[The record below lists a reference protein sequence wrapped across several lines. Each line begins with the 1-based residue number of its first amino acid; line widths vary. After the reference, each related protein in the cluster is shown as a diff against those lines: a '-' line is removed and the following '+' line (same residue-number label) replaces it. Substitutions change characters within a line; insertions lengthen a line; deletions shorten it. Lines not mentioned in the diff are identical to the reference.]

1 LQGRPVQW
9 IETRSTADL
18 DKVLLGLS
26 YPVVLIDLK
35 RNVVEGLS
43 DLDRITRLFPGAR
56 VLVLDPETDD
66 GVADMAR
73 ELGATHVIS
82 GFAPPPEVACLMDR
96 WITLANRFADRV
108 GWSRPIATDVP
119 RDLEEWLLSSAGV
132 PPTAY
137 R

>member
-1 LQGRPVQW
+1 
-9 IETRSTADL
+9 
-18 DKVLLGLS
+18 
-26 YPVVLIDLK
+26 
-35 RNVVEGLS
+35 
-43 DLDRITRLFPGAR
+43 

-96 WITLANRFADRV
+96 WINMANRLADRV
-108 GWSRPIATDVP
+108 GWSRHITTDVP